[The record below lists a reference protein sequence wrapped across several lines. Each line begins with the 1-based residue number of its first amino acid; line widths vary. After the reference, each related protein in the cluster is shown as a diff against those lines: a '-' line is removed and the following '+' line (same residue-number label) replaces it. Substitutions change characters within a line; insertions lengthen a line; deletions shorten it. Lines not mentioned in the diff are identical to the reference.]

1 MISLCGLSEAD
12 QLKITTFL
20 RQKLQLNNTK
30 ISEILRISDVE
41 LGRGIKLKEEDPS
54 ELLSDTEADIIEGT
68 YFHLYQILKL
78 LIQDKQGWYLYYNT
92 EVCKNKFTY

>member
-20 RQKLQLNNTK
+20 RQKLLLNNTK

-68 YFHLYQILKL
+68 YFWFIS
-78 LIQDKQGWYLYYNT
+78 DT
-92 EVCKNKFTY
+92 